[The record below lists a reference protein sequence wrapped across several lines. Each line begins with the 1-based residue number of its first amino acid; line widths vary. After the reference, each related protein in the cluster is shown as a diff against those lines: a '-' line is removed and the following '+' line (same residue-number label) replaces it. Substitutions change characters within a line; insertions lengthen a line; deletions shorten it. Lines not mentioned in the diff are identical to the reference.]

1 MELYFNAGDK
11 IKYDYNTFRHFVN
24 RNVFTNKAS
33 RNSVGILKMLTMD
46 EDIQQSLLDNSK
58 GASLLKKVMLSKK
71 TKEILVKDTV
81 SYASLDSDVLNKI
94 LENTL
99 VEPKFKEYENILEKA
114 DYLINQSIDQ
124 GTIDN
129 DLNKIQKK
137 LENELK

>member
-1 MELYFNAGDK
+1 MPGTK
-11 IKYDYNTFRHFVN
+11 SNTITTHLDTSLIGMSSQTKHQEIAWEF
-24 RNVFTNKAS
+24 
-33 RNSVGILKMLTMD
+33 LKMLTMD

-58 GASLLKKVMLSKK
+58 EPPLKKVMLSKK
-71 TKEILVKDTV
+71 TKEILAQDAV

>member
-1 MELYFNAGDK
+1 MAWEF
-11 IKYDYNTFRHFVN
+11 
-24 RNVFTNKAS
+24 
-33 RNSVGILKMLTMD
+33 LKMLTMD

-58 GASLLKKVMLSKK
+58 GASPLKKVMLSKR
-71 TKEILVKDTV
+71 TKEILAQDAV